1 MKKLMEI
8 LREIDDTID
17 FEKETALIDGRI
29 LDSFGMITLVSE
41 LEDAFDVQIGASEM
55 VPENFNSVQAMW
67 EMVTRLK
74 ETG

>member
-1 MKKLMEI
+1 MEKLMEI

-41 LEDAFDVQIGASEM
+41 LEDAFDVQIGA
-55 VPENFNSVQAMW
+55 
-67 EMVTRLK
+67 
-74 ETG
+74 

>member
-1 MKKLMEI
+1 MEKLMEI

-29 LDSFGMITLVSE
+29 LDSFGMITLVSG
-41 LEDAFDVQIGASEM
+41 LEDAFDIQIGASEM

>member
-1 MKKLMEI
+1 
-8 LREIDDTID
+8 
-17 FEKETALIDGRI
+17 
-29 LDSFGMITLVSE
+29 MITLVSE
-41 LEDAFDVQIGASEM
+41 LEDAFDIQIGASEM

>member
-1 MKKLMEI
+1 MEKLMEI

-41 LEDAFDVQIGASEM
+41 LEDAFDIQIGASEM

-67 EMVTRLK
+67 EMVIRLK

>member
-1 MKKLMEI
+1 MEKLMEI

-29 LDSFGMITLVSE
+29 LDSFGMITLVSD
-41 LEDAFDVQIGASEM
+41 LEDAFDIQIGASEM

>member
-1 MKKLMEI
+1 MEKLMEI

-41 LEDAFDVQIGASEM
+41 LEDAFDIQIGASEM
-55 VPENFNSVQAMW
+55 VPENFNSEQAMW

>member
-1 MKKLMEI
+1 MEKLMEI
-8 LREIDDTID
+8 LREIDDTTD

>member
-1 MKKLMEI
+1 MEKLMEI

-41 LEDAFDVQIGASEM
+41 LEDAFDIQIGASAM

>member
-1 MKKLMEI
+1 MEKLMEI
-8 LREIDDTID
+8 LKEIDDTID

-41 LEDAFDVQIGASEM
+41 LEDVFDIQIGASEM

>member
-1 MKKLMEI
+1 MEKLMEI

-41 LEDAFDVQIGASEM
+41 LEDVFDIQIGASEM

>member
-1 MKKLMEI
+1 MEKLMEI

>member
-1 MKKLMEI
+1 MEKLMEI

-41 LEDAFDVQIGASEM
+41 LEDAFDIQIGASEM
-55 VPENFNSVQAMW
+55 VPETLILYKRCGKW
-67 EMVTRLK
+67 
-74 ETG
+74 

>member
-1 MKKLMEI
+1 MEKLMEI

-41 LEDAFDVQIGASEM
+41 LEDAFDIQIGASEM
-55 VPENFNSVQAMW
+55 LPENFNSVQAMW

>member
-1 MKKLMEI
+1 MEKPMEI

-41 LEDAFDVQIGASEM
+41 LEDAFDIQIGASEM

>member
-1 MKKLMEI
+1 MEKLMEI
-8 LREIDDTID
+8 LKEIDDTID
-17 FEKETALIDGRI
+17 FEKETALIDGRM

-41 LEDAFDVQIGASEM
+41 LEDAFDIQIGASEM

-74 ETG
+74 ET

>member
-1 MKKLMEI
+1 MEKLMEI

-41 LEDAFDVQIGASEM
+41 LEDAFDVQIDRRFGNGAGK
-55 VPENFNSVQAMW
+55 
-67 EMVTRLK
+67 L
-74 ETG
+74 

>member
-1 MKKLMEI
+1 MEKLMEI
-8 LREIDDTID
+8 LREINDTID

>member
-1 MKKLMEI
+1 MEKLMEI

-29 LDSFGMITLVSE
+29 LGSFGMITLVSE
-41 LEDAFDVQIGASEM
+41 LEDAFDIQIGASEM

>member
-1 MKKLMEI
+1 MEKLMEI

-17 FEKETALIDGRI
+17 FEKEMALIDGRI

>member
-1 MKKLMEI
+1 MEKLMEI
-8 LREIDDTID
+8 LKEIDDTID

-41 LEDAFDVQIGASEM
+41 LEDAFDIQIGASEM

>member
-1 MKKLMEI
+1 MEKLMEI

-55 VPENFNSVQAMW
+55 VPENFNSVEAIY
-67 EMVTRLK
+67 EMIQRLQEK
-74 ETG
+74 

>member
-1 MKKLMEI
+1 MEKLMEI

-41 LEDAFDVQIGASEM
+41 LEDAFDIQIGASEM
-55 VPENFNSVQAMW
+55 VQENFNSVQAMW

>member
-1 MKKLMEI
+1 MEKLMEI
-8 LREIDDTID
+8 LKEIDDTID

>member
-1 MKKLMEI
+1 MEKLMEI

-41 LEDAFDVQIGASEM
+41 MEDAFDIQIGASEM

>member
-1 MKKLMEI
+1 MEKLMEI

-41 LEDAFDVQIGASEM
+41 LEDAFDIQIGASEM